1 VAKNGPRSIFF
12 EEFSKRFLTG
22 ISKGMVKTKKMG
34 VGSPEENAAI
44 RVIENTIRGLEAYK
58 TAVIR
63 EAVLEGIKSPRLLKE
78 SGRGWLGRVNQWS
91 SIVDL
96 GRYCDVDLHTESSG
110 RGEVNDRSLVVMRGD
125 QEILVRMREADP
137 ERDGI
142 KEATVKV
149 GREFNGRYL
158 FYQLGMMDYSQYLA
172 EKGQR
177 DMSLEM
183 LREMDVVMPPIS
195 EQRRIAEYLDQKVG
209 TIDLVVRKYRMLIDA
224 VQKYKKRGDL

>member
-1 VAKNGPRSIFF
+1 
-12 EEFSKRFLTG
+12 
-22 ISKGMVKTKKMG
+22 
-34 VGSPEENAAI
+34 
-44 RVIENTIRGLEAYK
+44 
-58 TAVIR
+58 
-63 EAVLEGIKSPRLLKE
+63 
-78 SGRGWLGRVNQWS
+78 
-91 SIVDL
+91 
-96 GRYCDVDLHTESSG
+96 VDLHTESSG

-209 TIDLVVRKYRMLIDA
+209 AIDLVVRKYRVLIDD
-224 VQKYKKRGDL
+224 VQKYKKGVIYDIEGRRELD